1 MFHIP
6 KIWSVSEFTDVFAT
20 SLPSWKCFINYMFI
34 AAENTNT
41 DDLLLDTFVSFV
53 ILSSNER

>member
-1 MFHIP
+1 
-6 KIWSVSEFTDVFAT
+6 
-20 SLPSWKCFINYMFI
+20 MFI